1 MVAEAGGI
9 SGSKPRGGGL
19 ASGPSDPSPLKGCC
33 IGLSL
38 PGTSHS
44 DARPLTLCQYRR
56 GHYGSKFALQILG
69 TNCGVRPGEMG
80 PLYEQT
86 NQACLQ
92 G

>member
-1 MVAEAGGI
+1 MAAEASGI
-9 SGSKPRGGGL
+9 SGSKPRGVGL
-19 ASGPSDPSPLKGCC
+19 ASGPSDPSPLIGCC

-44 DARPLTLCQYRR
+44 DARPLTLCPYRR
-56 GHYGSKFALQILG
+56 GHYGSNFALQIIE
-69 TNCGVRPGEMG
+69 TSCGVRPGEVD

-92 G
+92 D